1 MDSAPAKIEL
11 YRRDLIALAGDLVRE
26 LHPKRS
32 RPSELEPPPEEPVK
46 PEPMSPAA

>member
-26 LHPKRS
+26 LHRKRS
-32 RPSELEPPPEEPVK
+32 RSSELEPSLEEPVK

>member
-11 YRRDLIALAGDLVRE
+11 YRRDLIALAGDRE
-26 LHPKRS
+26 LHRKRS
-32 RPSELEPPPEEPVK
+32 RSSELEPSLEEPVK

>member
-11 YRRDLIALAGDLVRE
+11 YRPNLIALAGDLARGFH
-26 LHPKRS
+26 LQRS
-32 RPSELEPPPEEPVK
+32 RSSELEPSLEELVK

>member
-11 YRRDLIALAGDLVRE
+11 YRRDLILLAGDLVRE
-26 LHPKRS
+26 LPPQRS
-32 RPSELEPPPEEPVK
+32 RSSELEPSLEEAVK